1 MALIDINIPPG
12 VYRNGT
18 DLQSVGRWRDTNL
31 VRWVDGTMRP
41 LGGWRTRSDT
51 AAAAKVRGMMAWA
64 DNSLDQRIALGTY
77 NKLYAYNTVGAQ
89 SDITPA
95 GLSAGREDAVAST
108 GYGGGL
114 YGQEY
119 YGTPRVE
126 STRIEPATS
135 WAMQPWGEYLVAC
148 NRDDGKIYEWQL
160 DASTVAAVL
169 SNAPTNNQSIV
180 VTEERFLLALG
191 AGGNS
196 RKVQWCDREDNTVW
210 TPSATNEAGD
220 LTLQTA
226 GKIMA
231 GVRAQ
236 GQTLILTSTDAHS
249 ATYLGPPYVF
259 GIDQIGTSCGLAAH
273 LAYASVDAGVFW
285 MGLNSFY
292 AFTGNNVQELPCDV
306 ADYVFSDI
314 NRAQISKTFAMPV
327 QGFGEIF
334 WFYPSASSTENDRYV
349 VYNYVE
355 NTWYIG
361 QLARTAGA
369 DSGAFALPM
378 MCDPADKKIYEHE
391 VSFAYSGL
399 TPFAETGPIMLGSGD
414 KVASVTEM
422 LPDEKTQGDVT
433 ATFKTRFAPNGTER
447 TYGPYSMSN
456 PTSLRFTGRQM
467 RMRLTGARLAD
478 WRVGINRL
486 DVVAGGRR

>member
-1 MALIDINIPPG
+1 MALIDIKIPPG

-18 DLQSVGRWRDTNL
+18 DLQSVGRWRDANL
-31 VRWVDGTMRP
+31 VRWVDGTIRP
-41 LGGWRTRSDT
+41 IGGWRIRATT
-51 AAAAKVRGMMAWA
+51 AAAAKVRGMLAWS
-64 DNSLDQRIALGTY
+64 DNSLDRRIALGTY
-77 NKLYAYNTVGAQ
+77 NKLYAYNTLGNQ

-95 GLSAGREDAVAST
+95 GLVAGREDGAAQT
-108 GYGGGL
+108 GFGGGL
-114 YGQEY
+114 YGQEF
-119 YGTPRVE
+119 YGTPRLE

-135 WAMQPWGEYLVAC
+135 WALQPWGEYLVAC

-160 DASTVAAVL
+160 NGSVPAAVL
-169 SNAPTNNQSIV
+169 SNAPTGNQSIV
-180 VTEERFLLALG
+180 VTQERFLLALG

-196 RKVQWCDREDNTVW
+196 RKISWCDRENNTVW

-220 LTLQTA
+220 IILETT

-231 GVRAQ
+231 GVRTQ
-236 GQTLILTSTDAHS
+236 NQTIILTSTDAHS
-249 ATYLGPPYVF
+249 VTYQGPPYVF
-259 GIDQIGTSCGLAAH
+259 SIDRVGQSCGLAAH

-292 AFTGNNVQELPCDV
+292 AFNGNNVQELPCDV
-306 ADYVFSDI
+306 SDYVFSDI
-314 NRAQISKTFAMPV
+314 NRAQIGKTFAMPL
-327 QGFGEIF
+327 QGYGEIF
-334 WFYPSASSTENDRYV
+334 WFYPSEASTENDRYV

-361 QLARTAGA
+361 ELARTAGA
-369 DSGAFALPM
+369 DAGAFALPM
-378 MCDPADKKIYEHE
+378 MCDPSDKKIYEHE

-399 TPFAETGPIMLGSGD
+399 TPFAETGPIMLGNGEN
-414 KVASVTEM
+414 VASVTEM

-447 TYGPYSMSN
+447 SYGPYSMSN

>member
-1 MALIDINIPPG
+1 MALIDIKIPPG

-31 VRWVDGTMRP
+31 VRWVDGTIRP
-41 LGGWRTRSDT
+41 IGGWRTRSDT

-64 DNSLDQRIALGTY
+64 DNSADQRIAVGTY
-77 NKLYAYNTVGAQ
+77 NKLYAYNTLGAQ
-89 SDITPA
+89 SDITPV
-95 GLSAGREDAVAST
+95 GLSAGREDAAAST

-119 YGTPRVE
+119 YGTPRLE

-160 DASTVAAVL
+160 NASAVAAVL

-196 RKVQWCDREDNTVW
+196 RKVQWCDRENNTVW

-259 GIDQIGTSCGLAAH
+259 GIDQVGASCGLAAH

-314 NRAQISKTFAMPV
+314 NRAQISKTFAMPH

-334 WFYPSASSTENDRYV
+334 WFYPSAASTENDRYV

-361 QLARTAGA
+361 ELGRTAGYDMGTYRQPIWA
-369 DSGAFALPM
+369 SAENNKL
-378 MCDPADKKIYEHE
+378 YEHE
-391 VSFAYSGL
+391 VGFNYDTL
-399 TPFAETGPIMLGSGD
+399 TPFAESGSIALGTGDNVM
-414 KVASVTEM
+414 SVTEM
-422 LPDEKTQGDVT
+422 IPDEKTQGDVT
-433 ATFKTRFAPNGTER
+433 VTFKTKFYPNGTER
-447 TYGPYSMSN
+447 SYGAFSMSN
-456 PTSLRFTGRQM
+456 PTSLRFTGRQVKL
-467 RMRLTGARLAD
+467 RIEAANLTD

-486 DVVAGGRR
+486 NVTSGGAR